1 MLTYIS
7 ILGYLPWGGDDGFA
21 TRAANDDAVY
31 IVAEFSEKLA
41 GRAFACFSAVIVC
54 IVIFGSVFSNMAGM
68 MYLPGAAAESGL
80 FIEAFA
86 RRSTLGCSEGV
97 PTLSLLA
104 LGTLS
109 SLFCFLDLDV
119 VVGAM
124 TVMLTLVQFIGQG
137 IGICALRYQI
147 WAGRREDD
155 PRAWKVRFLPLVVIP
170 QLIIFSFI
178 FVTTDSYFRDG
189 SDPLLELSILY
200 IFIGIAVFLG
210 RQSYQNKWPFAQEE
224 DPSKVTFS
232 TAADT
237 VNSVA
242 LRFAEEQAKH
252 REALLRAARI
262 ELLRRQVTRRI
273 MNTDLA
279 RGWTAWFYMW
289 TYGKNDRR
297 LLQKV
302 ASRVNKPELNEAF
315 THWRIDWKVMA
326 KRAEEAELWSRRQL
340 EAATAQAAEKVVKRV
355 QQRHADVAL
364 YKTMFAAADAAK
376 AGKVTAATS
385 QLSRSGLSGEQLMHV
400 WQLADVDR
408 DGFLDLHEYALA
420 CHMITRN
427 KKLQMALP
435 KFTIALHLAAERFKG
450 QPLPESIPPSWLS
463 GAKRAALAR
472 PSPAGGYGG
481 YGGGLLPPA
490 PPAGGFGVAAKKK
503 GGFFGRKSKPKAPKE
518 TKDKGKDATGA
529 GGGFVPPTLAPPGDG
544 FGSASGGL
552 LPPLPAGGGSA
563 FGFIGGNGGEPAHPG
578 GFGGG
583 QWGAP
588 PLEAPGFGSIQGPMS
603 VRLPGAPAQKPMS
616 APEQAADWGGMSRS
630 GLLQCELAGKKK
642 PRWVVLG
649 AGSVAIYGDK
659 KDFSDA
665 KPPKATLDVRREVQ
679 RVMCSSMS
687 SFAIILKEDV
697 KAPGAKPKDKPIAKA
712 GESIKF
718 ESEDSKELTAW
729 VTDITAVWRAGQQF

>member
-1 MLTYIS
+1 VS
-7 ILGYLPWGGDDGFA
+7 Q
-21 TRAANDDAVY
+21 
-31 IVAEFSEKLA
+31 FSEKLA

-80 FIEAFA
+80 FIEAFG

-200 IFIGIAVFLG
+200 IFIGIAVFMG
-210 RQSYQNKWPFAQEE
+210 RQSYRNKWPFAQEE

-315 THWRIDWKVMA
+315 THWRTDWKVMA

-355 QQRHADVAL
+355 QQRRDEAL
-364 YKTMFAAADAAK
+364 YAASDDEEAY
-376 AGKVTAATS
+376 GGR
-385 QLSRSGLSGEQLMHV
+385 RSGRATPS
-400 WQLADVDR
+400 
-408 DGFLDLHEYALA
+408 DGGR
-420 CHMITRN
+420 T
-427 KKLQMALP
+427 P
-435 KFTIALHLAAERFKG
+435 T
-450 QPLPESIPPSWLS
+450 S
-463 GAKRAALAR
+463 GART
-472 PSPAGGYGG
+472 PASGSRTPNSSF
-481 YGGGLLPPA
+481 LPPPIA
-490 PPAGGFGVAAKKK
+490 WHRHWSERSPSHSFQ
-503 GGFFGRKSKPKAPKE
+503 RKHE
-518 TKDKGKDATGA
+518 R
-529 GGGFVPPTLAPPGDG
+529 
-544 FGSASGGL
+544 
-552 LPPLPAGGGSA
+552 
-563 FGFIGGNGGEPAHPG
+563 
-578 GFGGG
+578 
-583 QWGAP
+583 Q
-588 PLEAPGFGSIQGPMS
+588 
-603 VRLPGAPAQKPMS
+603 
-616 APEQAADWGGMSRS
+616 
-630 GLLQCELAGKKK
+630 
-642 PRWVVLG
+642 
-649 AGSVAIYGDK
+649 
-659 KDFSDA
+659 
-665 KPPKATLDVRREVQ
+665 VRRDREKEREATRVAVVHTHPAPVQ
-679 RVMCSSMS
+679 SVIDEEIAEETEITMSMS
-687 SFAIILKEDV
+687 N
-697 KAPGAKPKDKPIAKA
+697 
-712 GESIKF
+712 
-718 ESEDSKELTAW
+718 W
-729 VTDITAVWRAGQQF
+729 

>member
-1 MLTYIS
+1 MS
-7 ILGYLPWGGDDGFA
+7 LGGGGGHGGGYGGGYASAPLPSATPPSSAAPVTPQSASAGAASDPSAAATSAAATAAYERLLAAIGGSDGGVSRSTVFELL
-21 TRAANDDAVY
+21 R
-31 IVAEFSEKLA
+31 LA
-41 GRAFACFSAVIVC
+41 FD
-54 IVIFGSVFSNMAGM
+54 
-68 MYLPGAAAESGL
+68 PGAAQTGVAWAGSWSQASSSVSKAHFHMACSRLHTILATGAIADKPPSNGL
-80 FIEAFA
+80 GASHPIADAPPPPPPPKFTVHNPPPPPPPLPAAMPWGEEAAKQYKLIYDSLNNGQPVTRPLVQTTMQRANLPPHEVDVVWALCDLNA
-86 RRSTLGCSEGV
+86 RGV
-97 PTLSLLA
+97 
-104 LGTLS
+104 
-109 SLFCFLDLDV
+109 LDL
-119 VVGAM
+119 
-124 TVMLTLVQFIGQG
+124 
-137 IGICALRYQI
+137 
-147 WAGRREDD
+147 
-155 PRAWKVRFLPLVVIP
+155 
-170 QLIIFSFI
+170 
-178 FVTTDSYFRDG
+178 
-189 SDPLLELSILY
+189 
-200 IFIGIAVFLG
+200 
-210 RQSYQNKWPFAQEE
+210 EE
-224 DPSKVTFS
+224 
-232 TAADT
+232 
-237 VNSVA
+237 
-242 LRFAEEQAKH
+242 
-252 REALLRAARI
+252 
-262 ELLRRQVTRRI
+262 
-273 MNTDLA
+273 
-279 RGWTAWFYMW
+279 
-289 TYGKNDRR
+289 
-297 LLQKV
+297 
-302 ASRVNKPELNEAF
+302 
-315 THWRIDWKVMA
+315 
-326 KRAEEAELWSRRQL
+326 
-340 EAATAQAAEKVVKRV
+340 
-355 QQRHADVAL
+355 
-364 YKTMFAAADAAK
+364 
-376 AGKVTAATS
+376 
-385 QLSRSGLSGEQLMHV
+385 
-400 WQLADVDR
+400 
-408 DGFLDLHEYALA
+408 
-420 CHMITRN
+420 
-427 KKLQMALP
+427 
-435 KFTIALHLAAERFKG
+435 FTIALHLAAERFKG

-490 PPAGGFGVAAKKK
+490 PPAGGFGGGGSGGGGLLPPHSGIDGGAGGAGAEAAGDDDDDDDDLNEKKKK

-718 ESEDSKELTAW
+718 ESDDSKELTAW